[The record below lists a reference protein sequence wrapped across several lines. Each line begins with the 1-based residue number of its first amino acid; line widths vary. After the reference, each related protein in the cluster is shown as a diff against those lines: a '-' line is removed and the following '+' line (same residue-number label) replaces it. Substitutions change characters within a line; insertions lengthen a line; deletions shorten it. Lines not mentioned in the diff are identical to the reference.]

1 VIKSKVKLNRLVGIE
16 QKQNKQVAL
25 TNLQKLKKSKRE
37 KKEVALTCLQKWK
50 KEVTTKLK
58 HGQEAMNL

>member
-1 VIKSKVKLNRLVGIE
+1 VIKSKVELDALVGIE

-37 KKEVALTCLQKWK
+37 K
-50 KEVTTKLK
+50 
-58 HGQEAMNL
+58 